1 MTEEI
6 TTVKYLIDQLVD
18 VKVACQFWI
27 DKDHESQER
36 IDKLEEHN
44 TLLKERFEKDEASYL
59 DATKAAFKRYID
71 AEGIRPNERFSK
83 VVKQLQMYLPTDNE
97 SIDDKKIILMQS
109 KRINELTEQL
119 AHSYDSGLEAVHP
132 EDSSEEYPEPTPEE
146 QEMYQEH
153 ICQEIDAEQYE

>member
-36 IDKLEEHN
+36 INQLEEHN
-44 TLLKERFEKDEASYL
+44 TLLNERFEKDESSYL

-109 KRINELTEQL
+109 KRINELTMRNKEL
-119 AHSYDSGLEAVHP
+119 
-132 EDSSEEYPEPTPEE
+132 EE
-146 QEMYQEH
+146 QVQSMLDNYGN
-153 ICQEIDAEQYE
+153 